1 MSVESSS
8 NCRKSQCRILAIFL
22 VCFQIIAS
30 FHSING
36 FQLSMVASSTPFGRT
51 LDKKSISSGTSLS
64 QRSSPSPASSITSN
78 LVSQLAVGA
87 LKRRLKDQT
96 HVACDLTANSADML
110 RGRVGPVTVK
120 GRGWQSR
127 LGLTCRAI
135 EATVET
141 CELDMGRVLSS
152 QKLVL
157 TVPGKS
163 LPLFASGVDMPE
175 T

>member
-1 MSVESSS
+1 MNFEYSR
-8 NCRKSQCRILAIFL
+8 RKTQCRTLAIFL
-22 VCFQIIAS
+22 VCFQILAS

-36 FQLSMVASSTPFGRT
+36 FQLSMVASSTPFGRP
-51 LDKKSISSGTSLS
+51 LDKSSLS
-64 QRSSPSPASSITSN
+64 SSNSYNQRNKSSPASSLTSN

-96 HVACDLTANSADML
+96 HVACELTASSTDML

-120 GRGWQSR
+120 GRGWQSP

-157 TVPGKS
+157 TVPGES
-163 LPLFASGVDMPE
+163 M
-175 T
+175 